1 MSQLVAMLQM
11 IVIDE
16 LGQFAWEPYDDIF
29 IVFA

>member
-16 LGQFAWEPYDDIF
+16 LGQPAWESYDGIF
-29 IVFA
+29 IAFA